1 MRGLAIAL
9 LVALATG
16 CPHEKPDEP
25 TGPVRDATPKEVIA
39 ATRGAIEQWRQA
51 YEVRSMDALSKLY
64 AHDLDV
70 VVVTDGLTLIGWS
83 SVEGL
88 LNDRLGRAKEI
99 HIRLKEIQVRAV
111 SAGAAFAVA
120 TMSREVGDGVTTVT
134 ENGTLTLVFR
144 KDATGWL
151 IVGEHYS
158 YKRPG

>member
-9 LVALATG
+9 LVALTTG
-16 CPHEKPDEP
+16 CPREKASEP

-88 LNDRLGRAKEI
+88 LNDRLARAKDI